1 MLFNRWCARESVKR
15 GSLFLGACW
24 CCIMISHVLILEKET
39 GEKKMKPVS
48 TLAFPSLPACSPR
61 RRFVSLLTHLS
72 LSCVLQA
79 SGVYLKK
86 KKKAARTQWCE
97 RQRGHLPC
105 LVESGPCHY
114 HCCYPLPLLPQAHK
128 HTYKRA
134 GWCARDLPGV
144 ALLFFFFLFFLLRTF
159 GFARCSAALQCGAL
173 ACAFPTPRS
182 SRAR

>member
-86 KKKAARTQWCE
+86 KKKSSTYTVVRTTE
-97 RQRGHLPC
+97 GSPAL
-105 LVESGPCHY
+105 LSGKRTLS
-114 HCCYPLPLLPQAHK
+114 LPLLLSPPFTPASTQTHIQ
-128 HTYKRA
+128 TR
-134 GWCARDLPGV
+134 RLV
-144 ALLFFFFLFFLLRTF
+144 RT
-159 GFARCSAALQCGAL
+159 
-173 ACAFPTPRS
+173 
-182 SRAR
+182 